1 MEANEVLTKAWSAVQ
16 GSGVPEDLYE
26 VAFREAVALIKATNG
41 LRQPSLRAD
50 EAGAGAGVGAKVATE
65 GSAEGVEV
73 DTEALIHK
81 FAEESGVDLAE
92 LVEVFFFDADGTAHL
107 NVAGRKLGES
117 TASKAKA
124 VATAI
129 AAAYHYSVDEP
140 SVSVELIRAEC
151 NRLKCFD
158 KKNFFAHM
166 GAAPG
171 TVLSGSGSSRVLRI
185 KSSEIETALRA
196 VVNVA
201 RKTKE

>member
-1 MEANEVLTKAWSAVQ
+1 MEASDILTKAWSAVQ
-16 GSGVPEDLYE
+16 ASGVPEGLYE
-26 VAFREAVALIKATNG
+26 VAFREAVALLKGANAPRRTPP
-41 LRQPSLRAD
+41 RVD
-50 EAGAGAGVGAKVATE
+50 ETGAGAEAATE
-65 GSAEGVEV
+65 GPAEVAEV

-81 FAEESGVDLAE
+81 FADESGVDIAE

-129 AAAYHYSVDEP
+129 AAAYHYAADEP
-140 SVSVELIRAEC
+140 LVSVELIRAEC
-151 NRLKCFD
+151 TRLKCFD
-158 KKNFFAHM
+158 KKNFFTHM
-166 GAAPG
+166 ASAPG

>member
-1 MEANEVLTKAWSAVQ
+1 MEADEVLTKAWSAVQ
-16 GSGVPEDLYE
+16 ASGVPEGLYE
-26 VAFREAVALIKATNG
+26 VAFREAVALLKGTSGA
-41 LRQPSLRAD
+41 RRAAPPAD
-50 EAGAGAGVGAKVATE
+50 GTAA
-65 GSAEGVEV
+65 AEGANDGVVEAAPA
-73 DTEALIHK
+73 DTEALIQK
-81 FAEESGVDLAE
+81 FADESGIDVSE
-92 LVEVFFFDADGTAHL
+92 LVEVFFFDADGSAHL

-117 TASKAKA
+117 TAAKAKA

-129 AAAYHYSVDEP
+129 AAAYHYAADEP
-140 SVSVELIRAEC
+140 TVSVELIRAEC
-151 NRLKCFD
+151 TRLKCFD

-185 KSSEIETALRA
+185 KSNEIEAALRT